1 MAAGEA
7 AFTRLG
13 WTAWTPPHGEFI
25 ALVDELNH
33 TADAQAF
40 ADGFARLGAH
50 TQRHFE
56 HESRLMRA
64 CRFPAIGEHESAH
77 ARVLGE
83 LAFMQR
89 QVSAGRLAPGARL
102 CARPADWFHSHLL
115 TMDAALAGCLKA
127 TRHGGPS
134 NTRPQR
140 KGRAGRR
147 SHAVRL

>member
-1 MAAGEA
+1 MGRGVIAAGEA

-13 WTAWTPPHGEFI
+13 VDSMDATHGEFI

-89 QVSAGRLAPGARL
+89 QVSAGRLAPARDYVRGL
-102 CARPADWFHSHLL
+102 PDWFHSHLL
-115 TMDAALAGCLKA
+115 TMDAALAGCLKQQDMA
-127 TRHGGPS
+127 A
-134 NTRPQR
+134 PQHTP
-140 KGRAGRR
+140 A
-147 SHAVRL
+147 A

>member
-13 WTAWTPPHGEFI
+13 VDSMDATHGEFI

-89 QVSAGRLAPGARL
+89 QVSAGRLAPARDYVRGL
-102 CARPADWFHSHLL
+102 PDWFHSHLL
-115 TMDAALAGCLKA
+115 TMDAALAGCLKQQDMA
-127 TRHGGPS
+127 A
-134 NTRPQR
+134 PQD
-140 KGRAGRR
+140 AP
-147 SHAVRL
+147 AA

>member
-13 WTAWTPPHGEFI
+13 VDSMDATHGEFI

-89 QVSAGRLAPGARL
+89 QVSAGRLAPARDYVRGL
-102 CARPADWFHSHLL
+102 PDWFHSHLL
-115 TMDAALAGCLKA
+115 TMDAALAGGLKQQDMA
-127 TRHGGPS
+127 A
-134 NTRPQR
+134 PQHTP
-140 KGRAGRR
+140 A
-147 SHAVRL
+147 A

>member
-13 WTAWTPPHGEFI
+13 VDSMDATHGEFI

-83 LAFMQR
+83 LAFIQR
-89 QVSAGRLAPGARL
+89 QVSAGRLAPARDYVRDL
-102 CARPADWFHSHLL
+102 PDWFHSHLL
-115 TMDAALAGCLKA
+115 TMDAALAGCLKQQDMA
-127 TRHGGPS
+127 A
-134 NTRPQR
+134 PQHTP
-140 KGRAGRR
+140 A
-147 SHAVRL
+147 A

>member
-13 WTAWTPPHGEFI
+13 VDSMDATHGEFI

-89 QVSAGRLAPGARL
+89 HVSAGRLAPARDYVRGL
-102 CARPADWFHSHLL
+102 PDWFHSHLL
-115 TMDAALAGCLKA
+115 TMDAALAGCLKQQDMA
-127 TRHGGPS
+127 A
-134 NTRPQR
+134 PQHTP
-140 KGRAGRR
+140 A
-147 SHAVRL
+147 A

>member
-13 WTAWTPPHGEFI
+13 VDSMDATHGEFI

-89 QVSAGRLAPGARL
+89 QVSAGRLAPARDYVRGL
-102 CARPADWFHSHLL
+102 PDWFHSHLL
-115 TMDAALAGCLKA
+115 TMDAALAGCLKRQDMA
-127 TRHGGPS
+127 A
-134 NTRPQR
+134 PQHTP
-140 KGRAGRR
+140 A
-147 SHAVRL
+147 A

>member
-13 WTAWTPPHGEFI
+13 VDSMDATHGEFI

-40 ADGFARLGAH
+40 ADGFAHLGAH

-89 QVSAGRLAPGARL
+89 QVSAGRLAPARDYVRGL
-102 CARPADWFHSHLL
+102 PDWFHSHLL
-115 TMDAALAGCLKA
+115 TMDAALAGCLKQQDMA
-127 TRHGGPS
+127 A
-134 NTRPQR
+134 PQD
-140 KGRAGRR
+140 AP
-147 SHAVRL
+147 AA

>member
-13 WTAWTPPHGEFI
+13 VDSMDATHGEFI

-89 QVSAGRLAPGARL
+89 QVSAGRLAPARDYVRGL
-102 CARPADWFHSHLL
+102 PDWFHSHLL
-115 TMDAALAGCLKA
+115 TMDAALAGCLKQQDMA
-127 TRHGGPS
+127 ASQHTP
-134 NTRPQR
+134 
-140 KGRAGRR
+140 A
-147 SHAVRL
+147 A

>member
-13 WTAWTPPHGEFI
+13 VDSMDATHGEFI

-83 LAFMQR
+83 LAFIQR
-89 QVSAGRLAPGARL
+89 QVSAGRLAPARDYVRGL
-102 CARPADWFHSHLL
+102 PDWFHSHLL
-115 TMDAALAGCLKA
+115 TMDAALAGCLKQQDMA
-127 TRHGGPS
+127 A
-134 NTRPQR
+134 PQHMP
-140 KGRAGRR
+140 A
-147 SHAVRL
+147 A

>member
-13 WTAWTPPHGEFI
+13 VDSMDATHGEFI

-89 QVSAGRLAPGARL
+89 QVSAGRLAPARDYVRGL
-102 CARPADWFHSHLL
+102 PDWFHSHLL
-115 TMDAALAGCLKA
+115 TMDAALAGCLKQQNMA
-127 TRHGGPS
+127 A
-134 NTRPQR
+134 PQHTS
-140 KGRAGRR
+140 A
-147 SHAVRL
+147 A

>member
-13 WTAWTPPHGEFI
+13 VDSMDATHGEFI

-89 QVSAGRLAPGARL
+89 QVSAGRLAPARDYVRGL
-102 CARPADWFHSHLL
+102 PDWFHSHLL
-115 TMDAALAGCLKA
+115 TMDAALAGCLKQQDMA
-127 TRHGGPS
+127 A
-134 NTRPQR
+134 PQHTP
-140 KGRAGRR
+140 A
-147 SHAVRL
+147 AYPARL

>member
-13 WTAWTPPHGEFI
+13 VDSMDATHGEFI

-83 LAFMQR
+83 LAFIQR
-89 QVSAGRLAPGARL
+89 QVSAGRLAPARDYVRGL
-102 CARPADWFHSHLL
+102 PDWFHSHLL
-115 TMDAALAGCLKA
+115 TMDAALAGCLKQQDMA
-127 TRHGGPS
+127 A
-134 NTRPQR
+134 PQHTP
-140 KGRAGRR
+140 A
-147 SHAVRL
+147 A

>member
-13 WTAWTPPHGEFI
+13 VDSMDATHGEFI

-83 LAFMQR
+83 LAFIQR
-89 QVSAGRLAPGARL
+89 QVSAGRLAPARDYVRGL
-102 CARPADWFHSHLL
+102 PDWFHSHLL
-115 TMDAALAGCLKA
+115 TMDAALAGCLKQQDMA
-127 TRHGGPS
+127 A
-134 NTRPQR
+134 PQD
-140 KGRAGRR
+140 AP
-147 SHAVRL
+147 AA

>member
-13 WTAWTPPHGEFI
+13 VDSMDAPHGEFI

-89 QVSAGRLAPGARL
+89 QVSAGRLAPARDYVRGL
-102 CARPADWFHSHLL
+102 PDWFHSHLL
-115 TMDAALAGCLKA
+115 TMDAALAGCLKQQDMA
-127 TRHGGPS
+127 A
-134 NTRPQR
+134 PQHTP
-140 KGRAGRR
+140 A
-147 SHAVRL
+147 A

>member
-13 WTAWTPPHGEFI
+13 VDSMDATHGEFI

-77 ARVLGE
+77 ASVLGE

-89 QVSAGRLAPGARL
+89 QVSAGRLAPARDYVRGL
-102 CARPADWFHSHLL
+102 PDWFHSHLL
-115 TMDAALAGCLKA
+115 TMDAALAGCLKQQDMA
-127 TRHGGPS
+127 A
-134 NTRPQR
+134 PQHTP
-140 KGRAGRR
+140 A
-147 SHAVRL
+147 A

>member
-13 WTAWTPPHGEFI
+13 VDSMDATHGEFI

-89 QVSAGRLAPGARL
+89 QVSAGRLAPARDYVRGL
-102 CARPADWFHSHLL
+102 PDWFHSHLL
-115 TMDAALAGCLKA
+115 TMDAALAGCLKQQDMA
-127 TRHGGPS
+127 A
-134 NTRPQR
+134 PQHTP
-140 KGRAGRR
+140 A
-147 SHAVRL
+147 A

>member
-13 WTAWTPPHGEFI
+13 VDSMDATHGEFI

-77 ARVLGE
+77 ARVRGE

-89 QVSAGRLAPGARL
+89 QVSAGRLAPARDYVRGL
-102 CARPADWFHSHLL
+102 PDWFHSHLL
-115 TMDAALAGCLKA
+115 TMDAALAGCLKQQDMA
-127 TRHGGPS
+127 A
-134 NTRPQR
+134 PQHTP
-140 KGRAGRR
+140 A
-147 SHAVRL
+147 A

>member
-13 WTAWTPPHGEFI
+13 VDSMDATHGEFI

-89 QVSAGRLAPGARL
+89 QVSAGRLAPARDYVRGL
-102 CARPADWFHSHLL
+102 SDWFHSHLL
-115 TMDAALAGCLKA
+115 TMDAALAGCLKQQDMA
-127 TRHGGPS
+127 A
-134 NTRPQR
+134 PQHTP
-140 KGRAGRR
+140 A
-147 SHAVRL
+147 A

>member
-13 WTAWTPPHGEFI
+13 VDSMDATHGEFI

-40 ADGFARLGAH
+40 TDGFARLGAH

-89 QVSAGRLAPGARL
+89 QVSAGRLAPARDYVRGL
-102 CARPADWFHSHLL
+102 PDWFHSHLL
-115 TMDAALAGCLKA
+115 TMDAALAGCLKQQDMA
-127 TRHGGPS
+127 A
-134 NTRPQR
+134 PQHTP
-140 KGRAGRR
+140 A
-147 SHAVRL
+147 A

>member
-13 WTAWTPPHGEFI
+13 VDSMDATHGEFI

-83 LAFMQR
+83 LAFIQR
-89 QVSAGRLAPGARL
+89 QVSAGRLAPARDYVRGL
-102 CARPADWFHSHLL
+102 PDWFHSHLQHFHYL
-115 TMDAALAGCLKA
+115 EYFEIKMICQLQ
-127 TRHGGPS
+127 HY
-134 NTRPQR
+134 
-140 KGRAGRR
+140 
-147 SHAVRL
+147 

>member
-13 WTAWTPPHGEFI
+13 VDSMDATHGEFI

-89 QVSAGRLAPGARL
+89 QVSAGRLAPARDYVRGL
-102 CARPADWFHSHLL
+102 PDWLHSHLL
-115 TMDAALAGCLKA
+115 TMDAALAGCLKQQDMA
-127 TRHGGPS
+127 A
-134 NTRPQR
+134 PQHTP
-140 KGRAGRR
+140 A
-147 SHAVRL
+147 A

>member
-13 WTAWTPPHGEFI
+13 VDSMDATHGEFI

-83 LAFMQR
+83 LAFIQR
-89 QVSAGRLAPGARL
+89 QVSAGRLAPARDYVRGAI
-102 CARPADWFHSHLL
+102 AAGADV
-115 TMDAALAGCLKA
+115 A
-127 TRHGGPS
+127 TGSGNGPLNHGWAPVVQTAS
-134 NTRPQR
+134 APQP
-140 KGRAGRR
+140 
-147 SHAVRL
+147 